1 MSVVFV
7 IVPSLA
13 VGGWAVLA
21 AAIAAACSAMGYQI
35 LRGSQALQ
43 QQATAASES
52 VSLTMDAQALTEA
65 LEREETIVVTQGDIR
80 ITFHKDP
87 RGRVTMHV
95 DGKGKTEAELK
106 AIGQEVMN
114 RILQQYAYQRV
125 MDELEKRGFTVVKEE
140 VDENQVIRIRV
151 RRPA

>member
-13 VGGWAVLA
+13 VGGWAALT

-35 LRGSQALQ
+35 LRGSQVRQQSLQ
-43 QQATAASES
+43 EQSGVA
-52 VSLTMDAQALTEA
+52 LTMEAQALADA
-65 LEREETIVVTQGDIR
+65 LEREETIVVTQGDVQ

-95 DGKGKTEAELK
+95 DGKNKTEAELK
-106 AIGQEVMN
+106 AIGQQVMN